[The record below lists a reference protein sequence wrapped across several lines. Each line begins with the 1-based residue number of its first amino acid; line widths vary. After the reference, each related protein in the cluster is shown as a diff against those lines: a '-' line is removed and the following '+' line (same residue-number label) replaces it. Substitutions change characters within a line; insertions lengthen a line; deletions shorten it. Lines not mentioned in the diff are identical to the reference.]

1 MRISSRGRGSRGTGI
16 SSRGRGFL
24 AARGASARR
33 GRRRRARARGNIH
46 RCFARRPRSPL
57 ASLHESARGVRLSR
71 PARRVPLRRGSL
83 RLLVTPRV
91 ERAWTPTVGRLRGG
105 GAFRRDGG
113 VLAVPLP
120 NRRADVPLELVKIR
134 VLRKFE
140 PPRVP
145 LPRFSPPESFA
156 RRAAPPRARA
166 SSRQRRWCRP
176 PRAPRDPG
184 ANGCPTRGDP

>member
-1 MRISSRGRGSRGTGI
+1 MSGRRFRRAGGD
-16 SSRGRGFL
+16 FV
-24 AARGASARR
+24 ARGASARR
-33 GRRRRARARGNIH
+33 GRRRRARARLKTTREGATYISIDASLV
-46 RCFARRPRSPL
+46 ARGVRST
-57 ASLHESARGVRLSR
+57 SLHESARGVRLSR

-91 ERAWTPTVGRLRGG
+91 ERVGLQRVGRLRGG

-134 VLRKFE
+134 VLREFE

-145 LPRFSPPESFA
+145 RLVFLLPNPSA

-166 SSRQRRWCRP
+166 SSRRRRWRRP